1 MQVIAGKFRN
11 HIVVHRIENA
21 MVENVRKRRNPCFES
36 ILECLLNTPIEV
48 EFNARKALG
57 AVQNDVGP
65 LRWSN

>member
-1 MQVIAGKFRN
+1 MI
-11 HIVVHRIENA
+11 
-21 MVENVRKRRNPCFES
+21 ENVRKRRNPRFES

-57 AVQNDVGP
+57 AVQNDVSP